1 MARSRQLQRVLKA
14 FDAVPAAIRDAVRPA
29 LVKSGDELADMMRHL
44 APKDTGALAESITV
58 TLPGG
63 TTPAYSQPG
72 GAKVVPPNAVMVTV
86 GDHVVRYPHLVEYGH
101 TGPNGSVVEPKPF
114 FWPSFRL
121 LKRRIE
127 NRVARIIRKVAPEA
141 WGQ

>member
-14 FDAVPAAIRDAVRPA
+14 FDAVPQAVREAVRPT
-29 LVKSGDELADMMRHL
+29 LLKSGDELADMMKHL

-72 GAKVVPPNAVMVTV
+72 GSKVVPLNAVMVTA
-86 GDHVVRYPHLVEYGH
+86 GNADVRYPHLVEHGTATAH
-101 TGPNGSVVEPKPF
+101 AQPF

-121 LKRRIE
+121 LRKRIE
-127 NRVARIIRKVAPEA
+127 NRIKRAIGKVSSEA
-141 WGQ
+141 WVK